1 MAYIDKT
8 KLLTDI
14 NNGIKAGNL
23 EEGYEQYQ
31 NINNMDDIIET
42 IEWADEADVVER
54 SEYIESRKEVLRLGD
69 LFHKANQN
77 AMKYERMYME
87 LRSKLDKAI
96 EEIIKYRNDETND
109 FCDVEVGAINGALEI
124 FKNILGE

>member
-54 SEYIESRKEVLRLGD
+54 SEYDKLEKRYKLCKRLAEQGNELRL
-69 LFHKANQN
+69 KI
-77 AMKYERMYME
+77 
-87 LRSKLDKAI
+87 DKAI
-96 EEIIKYRNDETND
+96 EKLQHIKIYEHTSTARLVSLPEVLDVLKRN
-109 FCDVEVGAINGALEI
+109 I
-124 FKNILGE
+124 GE